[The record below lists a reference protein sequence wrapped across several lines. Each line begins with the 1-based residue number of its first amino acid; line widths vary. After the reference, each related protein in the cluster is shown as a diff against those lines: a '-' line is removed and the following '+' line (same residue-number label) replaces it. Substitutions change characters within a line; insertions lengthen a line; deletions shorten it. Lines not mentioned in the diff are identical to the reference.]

1 MLSKTKLTFS
11 LTSFIVLIA
20 FGLVCFAPS
29 VFADGDVKK
38 THFDLG
44 VSIRAGES
52 MIDVDAR
59 GTADD
64 IQIATGRDRASRV
77 FTGQV
82 HDDRLSS
89 PFWSNSLTR
98 LNLHRPDIVADDVV
112 DPEADLRWSRF
123 WCR

>member
-11 LTSFIVLIA
+11 LTSFVVLIA

-44 VSIRAGES
+44 RYQLAQAES

-59 GTADD
+59 GTAKTTSRS
-64 IQIATGRDRASRV
+64 QRDRDRRFRV
-77 FTGQV
+77 FLPLWG
-82 HDDRLSS
+82 
-89 PFWSNSLTR
+89 
-98 LNLHRPDIVADDVV
+98 
-112 DPEADLRWSRF
+112 
-123 WCR
+123 